1 MKVEEVMTL
10 LVVSIDVDA
19 PVAAAAQ
26 VMHTNAVGFLP
37 VRDGGRLVGTVTD
50 RDIAVRAATLNLDLE
65 PTRVKEVM
73 TFNLLTVDAAT
84 TVAEA
89 MCIMTAKRH
98 RHLPVTEKGNLVG
111 LVSSGDLAHW
121 LVRRQ
126 DLEIQHLVSYIQ
138 GKYPM

>member
-1 MKVEEVMTL
+1 MKVEEVMTP

-65 PTRVKEVM
+65 QTRVKEVM
-73 TFNLLTVDAAT
+73 TPSVVTVSATADTVEALAVMEQAGVSRLLV
-84 TVAEA
+84 VGAEDRVVGVLS
-89 MCIMTAKRH
+89 TH
-98 RHLPVTEKGNLVG
+98 DLPQVPP
-111 LVSSGDLAHW
+111 
-121 LVRRQ
+121 R
-126 DLEIQHLVSYIQ
+126 
-138 GKYPM
+138 

>member
-1 MKVEEVMTL
+1 MKVEEVMTP

-65 PTRVKEVM
+65 QTRVKEVM
-73 TFNLLTVDAAT
+73 TPSVVTVSATADTVEALAVMEQAGVSRLLVIG
-84 TVAEA
+84 AED
-89 MCIMTAKRH
+89 R
-98 RHLPVTEKGNLVG
+98 VVG
-111 LVSSGDLAHW
+111 VLSTHDLSQ
-121 LVRRQ
+121 VPPR
-126 DLEIQHLVSYIQ
+126 
-138 GKYPM
+138 